1 MAGEHALHLTET
13 NFDQEVLQSAEP
25 VLVDFWA
32 TWCGPCQMVAPIIDE
47 LARDYN
53 GKAKIAKVDVDQAP
67 HLAAKFGVQ
76 NIPTVLV
83 FHKGQPVHRVI
94 GAKRKSEYAALIDQ
108 LIGEPKWG

>member
-1 MAGEHALHLTET
+1 MAGEHTLHVTEA
-13 NFDQEVLQSAEP
+13 NFDQEVLQAEEP

-47 LARDYN
+47 LARDYA
-53 GKAKIAKVDVDQAP
+53 GKAKIAKLDVDQAP

-76 NIPTVLV
+76 NIPTILV
-83 FHKGQPVHRVI
+83 FHKGQVMQRVV

-108 LIGEPKWG
+108 YIGASKT